1 MHNAFNSD
9 YYEVN
14 RAKHP
19 KRRNYNKAKTA
30 IRLIKTA
37 TFAKTAINRC
47 ITRKCPKSDNPNLLI
62 VNEFADL
69 GHCKERSDGIAI
81 VTLCVNRVQS

>member
-14 RAKHP
+14 RVKHP

-30 IRLIKTA
+30 IRLIKT
-37 TFAKTAINRC
+37 TTIAKTAIFR
-47 ITRKCPKSDNPNLLI
+47 
-62 VNEFADL
+62 
-69 GHCKERSDGIAI
+69 
-81 VTLCVNRVQS
+81 